1 MTAEEALDS
10 PALSLLLRL
19 EDQGFDVAIKTNGQ
33 LRVKP
38 AGRLTA
44 TQRQEMRSH
53 RAALVVLVRLV
64 YAVLDSERGLQNGQT
79 SESAA
84 LEAVQ

>member
-1 MTAEEALDS
+1 MTAPDALNSD
-10 PALSLLLRL
+10 ALPLLLRL
-19 EDQGFDVAIKTNGQ
+19 EEKGFDLAVTPDGR
-33 LRVKP
+33 LCVKP
-38 AGRLTA
+38 PGLLTA
-44 TQRQEMRSH
+44 TQRQEMCTH